1 MKLRRFLA
9 SILIDI
15 ALKILITG
23 AGGFLGSALAS
34 RLSKMNYQV
43 SLLVRTKTHL
53 SRISDLRKYKI
64 GRCDADSEIVEF
76 ISNYSPDVVIHTAAC
91 YGRDGE
97 SITQLV
103 ASNIYYGTVILDA
116 INELQKKVIFINT
129 ASVLPDN
136 INLYALT
143 KSQFEKL
150 AMKFCGLPYS
160 QLQFINVKLQHMYGP
175 WDDDTKFTS
184 YIIRSLKNNISSLP
198 LTLGEQK
205 RDFIYIDDV
214 VNAFVIIIE
223 NASTFSQCEKVELG
237 SGDAMSIRSFVELAH
252 KLTGSKTQLL
262 FGEIP
267 AREYDEMCL
276 VANPQILKNL
286 GWSPKFNIESG
297 IKKVIQ
303 LENSL

>member
-43 SLLVRTKTHL
+43 SLLVRANTHL
-53 SRISDLRKYKI
+53 SRISDLGKYKI

-76 ISNYSPDVVIHTAAC
+76 ISNNSPDVVIHTAAC

-214 VNAFVIIIE
+214 VNAFVKIIE
-223 NASTFSQCEKVELG
+223 NTSTFNQCEKVELG